1 MPPSKCQTFRVFQQ
15 SRPVAAGC
23 EQRDDLIATLAGQSV
38 NSGVDS
44 AQRGCLLSTTSLG
57 AGGRRRRIR
66 PQREKVFRAID
77 AKRIRTWCGIGL
89 LVALFVMFMLAAE
102 RIPPLSPTSDAQ
114 HLTQHWV
121 DHKLRI
127 RWGVA

>member
-1 MPPSKCQTFRVFQQ
+1 MLTLLNAAAYC
-15 SRPVAAGC
+15 RPHRWALAAEGAASD
-23 EQRDDLIATLAGQSV
+23 RSARRS
-38 NSGVDS
+38 S
-44 AQRGCLLSTTSLG
+44 AQLTL
-57 AGGRRRRIR
+57 
-66 PQREKVFRAID
+66 
-77 AKRIRTWCGIGL
+77 KRIRTWCGIGL